1 MNNMSRQ
8 LYRRLSRYTKTP
20 SNANKIT
27 SIFSPPYIGSLVI
40 QLQIICR
47 VRVGVSSNDIHPPV
61 VDTTPMRYGHKLN
74 TRTILHYHISFN
86 VYEPFWFLVIH

>member
-1 MNNMSRQ
+1 MNKMSRQ

-61 VDTTPMRYGHKLN
+61 VDTTPMRYGHKLTQGQYYTTTFHSMFTN
-74 TRTILHYHISFN
+74 PSGS
-86 VYEPFWFLVIH
+86 